1 MPAFTDR
8 PPALESVGAHAVEKG
23 PNMVLDNIFQ
33 IAYVTRNIDTAM
45 ANFRAQA
52 DIRTEV
58 YYEGEVPVKTP
69 AGPAIS
75 HVKLAF
81 MWVGD
86 FQYELIQPIS
96 GLEHIY
102 NPALPEDDSL
112 GFHHTCVRVDDW
124 DSFRRDVEKQPYP
137 IAFEGG
143 NGPNY
148 FLYLDA
154 RKTVGHYLE
163 YAYLPDEIWKMSGG
177 R

>member
-1 MPAFTDR
+1 MI
-8 PPALESVGAHAVEKG
+8 L
-23 PNMVLDNIFQ
+23 NNIFQ
-33 IAYVTRNIDTAM
+33 IAYITRDIDTAM
-45 ANFRAQA
+45 ARFRAQA

-58 YYEGEVPVKTP
+58 YTDAEVAIKTP
-69 AGPAIS
+69 AGPEQM

-96 GLEHIY
+96 GLDEIY
-102 NPALPEDDSL
+102 GAYVPADDSL
-112 GFHHTCVRVDDW
+112 VFHHTCVRVDDW
-124 DSFRRDVEKQPYP
+124 DQLRRDVEKQSLP

-154 RKTVGHYLE
+154 RKTLGHFLE
-163 YAYLPDEIWKMSGG
+163 YAYLPEEIWAATGG

>member
-1 MPAFTDR
+1 MI
-8 PPALESVGAHAVEKG
+8 
-23 PNMVLDNIFQ
+23 LDNIFQ
-33 IAYVTRNIDTAM
+33 LAYITRNIDKAM
-45 ANFRAQA
+45 ATFRGQA
-52 DIRTEV
+52 DLRTE
-58 YYEGEVPVKTP
+58 YYTEARTQVRRPSGTEEM
-69 AGPAIS
+69 

-96 GLEHIY
+96 GLDDIY
-102 NPALPEDDSL
+102 GACVPNDDSL
-112 GFHHTCVRVDDW
+112 AFHHTCVRVDDW
-124 DSFRRDVEKQPYP
+124 DKFRRDVENQPYP

-154 RKTVGHYLE
+154 RKTLGHFLE
-163 YAYLPDEIWKMSGG
+163 YAYLPEEIWKLTGG

>member
-1 MPAFTDR
+1 MI
-8 PPALESVGAHAVEKG
+8 
-23 PNMVLDNIFQ
+23 LDNIFQ
-33 IAYVTRNIDTAM
+33 IAYITRDIDKAM
-45 ANFRAQA
+45 ATFREQA
-52 DIRTEV
+52 DLRTE
-58 YYEGEVPVKTP
+58 YYHEAQMEVRRPTGPVEM
-69 AGPAIS
+69 

-96 GLEHIY
+96 GLEEIY
-102 NPALPEDDSL
+102 GAYMPKDDSL
-112 GFHHTCVRVDDW
+112 AFHHTCVRVDDW
-124 DSFRRDVEKQPYP
+124 DLFRRDVEKQPYP

-154 RKTVGHYLE
+154 RKTLGHFLE

>member
-1 MPAFTDR
+1 MI
-8 PPALESVGAHAVEKG
+8 
-23 PNMVLDNIFQ
+23 LDNIFQ
-33 IAYVTRNIDTAM
+33 IAYLTRNIDKAM
-45 ANFRAQA
+45 ANFRALA

-58 YYEGEVPVKTP
+58 YTEAEVPVRTP
-69 AGPAIS
+69 AGPAS
-75 HVKLAF
+75 MHVKLAF

-96 GLEHIY
+96 GLEDIY
-102 NPALPEDDSL
+102 GAYVPHDDSL
-112 GFHHTCVRVDDW
+112 AFHHTCVRVDDW
-124 DSFRRDVEKQPYP
+124 DQLRRDVEKQPYP

-154 RKTVGHYLE
+154 RKTLGHFLE
-163 YAYLPDEIWKMSGG
+163 YAYLPDEIWTATGG

>member
-1 MPAFTDR
+1 
-8 PPALESVGAHAVEKG
+8 
-23 PNMVLDNIFQ
+23 MVLDNIFQ
-33 IAYVTRNIDTAM
+33 IAYVTRNIDKAM

-52 DIRTEV
+52 DIRTE
-58 YYEGEVPVKTP
+58 YYTEAEMVVKTP
-69 AGPAIS
+69 TGPCTM

-86 FQYELIQPIS
+86 FHYELIEPIS
-96 GLEHIY
+96 GLEDIY
-102 NPALPEDDSL
+102 AAALPQDDSL
-112 GFHHTCVRVDDW
+112 AFHHTCVRVFDW
-124 DSFRRDVEKQPYP
+124 DKFRRDVEKQPYP

-154 RKTVGHYLE
+154 RKTLGHLLE
-163 YAYLPDEIWKMSGG
+163 YAYLPDEIWKVTGG

>member
-1 MPAFTDR
+1 
-8 PPALESVGAHAVEKG
+8 
-23 PNMVLDNIFQ
+23 MVLDNIFQ
-33 IAYVTRNIDTAM
+33 MAYVTRDIDKAM
-45 ANFRAQA
+45 AKFRAQA
-52 DIRTEV
+52 DIRTE
-58 YYEGEVPVKTP
+58 YYHEAKTQVKTP
-69 AGPAIS
+69 EGPTMM

-102 NPALPEDDSL
+102 AAALRKDDSL
-112 GFHHTCVRVDDW
+112 AFHHTCVRVDDW
-124 DSFRRDVEKQPYP
+124 DTFRRDVETMPYP

-143 NGPNY
+143 TGPNY

-154 RKTVGHYLE
+154 RKTLGHYLE
-163 YAYLPDEIWKMSGG
+163 YAYLPKEIWTLTGG

>member
-1 MPAFTDR
+1 MI
-8 PPALESVGAHAVEKG
+8 
-23 PNMVLDNIFQ
+23 LDNIFQ
-33 IAYVTRNIDTAM
+33 IAYITRDIDKAM

-58 YYEGEVPVKTP
+58 YTEAEVAIKTP
-69 AGPAIS
+69 AGPEQM

-96 GLEHIY
+96 GLSDIY
-102 NPALPEDDSL
+102 GSYVPKDDSL
-112 GFHHTCVRVDDW
+112 VFHHTCVRVNDW
-124 DSFRRDVEKQPYP
+124 DQLLRDVEKQPLP
-137 IAFEGG
+137 IAFQGG

-154 RKTVGHYLE
+154 RKTLGHFLE
-163 YAYLPDEIWKMSGG
+163 YAYLPDQIWAATGG